1 MLIGVGIDIV
11 EVPRFDAALRRHGK
25 RFEER
30 VFTSGELAACA
41 DRADRVLA
49 LAARF
54 AAKEAFMKAIG
65 TGWGQGLTFHQ
76 VEVRRARDG
85 SPTIRLHGAAAS
97 KAAEAGVLAMH
108 VSLTHQTGV
117 AAAVVVLEG
126 GTRS

>member
-30 VFTSGELAACA
+30 VFRSDELAACA

-65 TGWGQGLTFHQ
+65 TGWGQGLAFHQ

-97 KAAEAGVLAMH
+97 KRTKT
-108 VSLTHQTGV
+108 VSI
-117 AAAVVVLEG
+117 
-126 GTRS
+126 